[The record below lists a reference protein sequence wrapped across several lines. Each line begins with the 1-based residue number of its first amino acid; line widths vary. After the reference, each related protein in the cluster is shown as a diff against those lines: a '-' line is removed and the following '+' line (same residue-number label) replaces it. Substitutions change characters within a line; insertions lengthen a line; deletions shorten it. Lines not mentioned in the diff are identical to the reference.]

1 MVAWNQAQTSGMIV
15 TQPVIHEFGNI
26 SVPTTLIIGG
36 KDRTAPGGNRAS
48 ADVAKTLGHNPKLG
62 RAAAAAIPS
71 ATLLEFPELG
81 HSLQIGSDK
90 VAASGL

>member
-1 MVAWNQAQTSGMIV
+1 MIF

-48 ADVAKTLGHNPKLG
+48 ADVAKTLDNPKLG
-62 RAAAAAIPS
+62 RAAAVAIPS
-71 ATLLEFPELG
+71 ATLFRIPRAWPFTT
-81 HSLQIGSDK
+81 DRK
-90 VAASGL
+90 R